1 MGGRSGRGRAVRI
14 KAKAEIVWHYGDQR
28 TAEAIATALE
38 VDNASLPDGLKKSLN
53 VVSLSENGD
62 VITKVKYSGEIET
75 LIKALD
81 DLVFS
86 IKIAEEA
93 LNV

>member
-1 MGGRSGRGRAVRI
+1 MRI
-14 KAKAEIVWHYGDQR
+14 EARAEIVWHYGDPVK
-28 TAEAIATALE
+28 AEAIAGAIG
-38 VDNASLPDGLKKSLN
+38 VDNEGIPPALKKSLN
-53 VVSLSENGD
+53 VVSLSEDGD

-81 DLVFS
+81 DLVFAV
-86 IKIAEEA
+86 KIAEEA

>member
-1 MGGRSGRGRAVRI
+1 MKI
-14 KAKAEIVWHYGDQR
+14 EAKAWIAWHYGDPR
-28 TAEAIATALE
+28 RADAIAQSLE

-53 VVSLSENGD
+53 VVSLSEDGD

-81 DLVFS
+81 DLVFAV
-86 IKIAEEA
+86 KIAEEA

>member
-1 MGGRSGRGRAVRI
+1 MESRWRGRAVKIEAR
-14 KAKAEIVWHYGDQR
+14 AEIVWHYGDSGR
-28 TAEAIATALE
+28 AEAIAEALE
-38 VDNASLPDGLKKSLN
+38 VDNVGLPESLKKSLN
-53 VVSLSENGD
+53 VLTRWEDGD

-86 IKIAEEA
+86 IKIAEDVTEK
-93 LNV
+93 V

>member
-1 MGGRSGRGRAVRI
+1 MRI
-14 KAKAEIVWHYGDQR
+14 EARAEIVWHYGDPER
-28 TAEAIATALE
+28 AEAIAQSLE
-38 VDNASLPDGLKKSLN
+38 VDNVSLPEGLKKSLN

-86 IKIAEEA
+86 IKIAEDVTEK
-93 LNV
+93 V